1 MTTEPRFSL
10 IVKNKLAATE
20 GRERGWVAGE
30 NSSLEVVDT
39 PPREQRTAIE
49 REREREREREVGTG

>member
-10 IVKNKLAATE
+10 IVRNKLAATE
-20 GRERGWVAGE
+20 GRERGWVVGE

-39 PPREQRTAIE
+39 PGATVTEKREKDRNPYVVCK
-49 REREREREREVGTG
+49 RS